1 MSKKYGSKKLCE
13 FSSTVYISADLQAS
27 VKSEPRGGV
36 KISKK
41 KTEKIFKICEHFLLS
56 LSQCSLNHRNMYAR
70 RPFLFHGF

>member
-1 MSKKYGSKKLCE
+1 MGRKKLCE

-41 KTEKIFKICEHFLLS
+41 KNGKKFQNL
-56 LSQCSLNHRNMYAR
+56 
-70 RPFLFHGF
+70 